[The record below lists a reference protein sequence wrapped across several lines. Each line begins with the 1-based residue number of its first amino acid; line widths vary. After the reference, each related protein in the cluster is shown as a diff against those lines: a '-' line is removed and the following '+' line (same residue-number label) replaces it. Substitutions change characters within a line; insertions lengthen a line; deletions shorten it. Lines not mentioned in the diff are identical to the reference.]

1 MKITS
6 SRLGEIEVD
15 DKDVITFA
23 SGLPGYEEEKSF
35 VIIPVAEKSPFYYLQ
50 AVNNPDLCLVLCI
63 PFVFFPDYEVEL
75 PDEIVAD
82 LEADGGEELAVY
94 AVVTVPEN
102 FKEATA
108 NLLAPVI
115 VNARNRKGIQY
126 VPVKSQYQLKHRI
139 FPEGAVA
146 K

>member
-1 MKITS
+1 MRIEST
-6 SRLGEIEVD
+6 RLGEIEVD
-15 DKDVITFA
+15 DKDIITFA
-23 SGLPGYEEEKSF
+23 SGLPGYEDEKSF
-35 VIIPVAEKSPFYYLQ
+35 VIIPVTDNSPFYYMQ
-50 AVNNPDLCLVLCI
+50 AVKNPDLCLVVCI

-75 PDEIVAD
+75 PDEVIVD
-82 LEADGGEELAVY
+82 LEASSGEELAVY
-94 AVVTVPEN
+94 AVVTIPEN